1 MQVVTCFDDS
11 APEVSMSA
19 FVEATLPMPLAPET
33 LMLLLEG
40 ARTFQAR
47 MAGLAGGEEL
57 FKRVVSSS
65 CAEEVS
71 KLDKSE
77 LRLGWDV
84 SPGRFKQWLC
94 LPGAQLT
101 HGRPLRAQEQSLQH
115 PLSLHRLHLAGITP
129 QNLRPVSA

>member
-1 MQVVTCFDDS
+1 
-11 APEVSMSA
+11 MSA
-19 FVEATLPMPLAPET
+19 FAEATLPMPLAPAT

-47 MAGLAGGEEL
+47 MVGLAGEEL

-65 CAEEVS
+65 CAEEVG

-77 LRLGWDV
+77 LGLGWDV
-84 SPGRFKQWLC
+84 SPGRFKQRSC

-101 HGRPLRAQEQSLQH
+101 HGRRFRAQEQSLQH
-115 PLSLHRLHLAGITP
+115 PLPLHRQH
-129 QNLRPVSA
+129 